1 MLAAGVQIYISCN
14 ESAKE
19 HLNKSNPS
27 VTNNDFFAVIDTSKI
42 PAGKYGEAIRYGR
55 ELMLHTA
62 YYIGPNGVNGKYLG
76 NKMNCSNCHQEAGT
90 KPYSFYYRI

>member
-14 ESAKE
+14 ENAKD
-19 HLNKSNPS
+19 HLNKPKSS
-27 VTNNDFFAVIDTSKI
+27 VTNNDSFVSIDTSKI

-76 NKMNCSNCHQEAGT
+76 KIGRASCRE
-90 KPYSFYYRI
+90 RV